1 MSQGFD
7 LDQRQLP
14 RARVI
19 VHRFVKSREFVMHE
33 VFLPIMV
40 MVFTLLVMGGLVVVF
55 RGWMIERDRLLE
67 QERATDD

>member
-1 MSQGFD
+1 
-7 LDQRQLP
+7 
-14 RARVI
+14 
-19 VHRFVKSREFVMHE
+19 MHE